1 MVKKSKWEWEQ
12 GFFFIILLLH
22 CLPIL
27 LLTPFVTLDGPAHL
41 YNAHLMF
48 EVLFGKTP
56 VIHSFFEFNTF
67 PEPNWTGH
75 FLLMVLQ
82 AILPILW
89 AEKVIIILIFVLMAL
104 GFRKLILTIQ
114 PNSAYLSWMVFPFL
128 FNFPLLLGFFNFVLA
143 LALLPWWINWWLKNH
158 QHGLHFKNGFFVTLL
173 FMVLYFS
180 HLVVFLLAGLS
191 AGIISIFHTPPG
203 NTKKMFKQLLY
214 LFIVTMPG
222 LFLSF
227 LFVFI
232 FGTEGY
238 RGEISYLPVTQLI
251 EDLLCSRMFIVYD
264 YTSEKVFT
272 YAFTGLMGLLTVIGL
287 RHFNKTFVQ
296 RSFGW
301 ICLSSLLLI
310 FVIPDSLASGGIL
323 SVRLVQWF
331 YLTWYIWLATLNIPK
346 KAKVFA
352 GVIAVGF
359 SFGMMKIHWRVQQ
372 ELNADAKLF
381 IESAN
386 NIEPN
391 SIVLPLNYSSNW
403 MHSNMSSYL
412 GAMKDV
418 VVLDNYEA
426 TQHHFPLV
434 WKRNMDPENHMGNHV
449 SSNRPCVNIENSEKM
464 TGLKINYVSVWQRPS
479 DLSDSCSLGII
490 NQFRDLKF
498 RSISSGNSLEL
509 FSQPATG
516 RQALENKRTQ

>member
-1 MVKKSKWEWEQ
+1 MVKKSNREWEQ
-12 GFFFIILLLH
+12 GFFFVILVLH
-22 CLPIL
+22 SLPIL

-82 AILPILW
+82 AVLPILW
-89 AEKVIIILIFVLMAL
+89 AEKVIILLIFVLMAY
-104 GFRKLILTIQ
+104 GFRKLIMTIQ
-114 PNSAYLSWMVFPFL
+114 PDSAYLSWMIFPFL

-158 QHGLHFKNGFFVTLL
+158 NAGLHVKNGILVTLF

-191 AGIISIFHTPPG
+191 AGIISIFHSESG
-203 NTKKMFKQLLY
+203 YTKKMFKQLLY

-227 LFVFI
+227 LFVFF
-232 FGTEGY
+232 FGTDGY
-238 RGEISYLPVTQLI
+238 RGEISYLPVAQLI
-251 EDLLCSRMFIVYD
+251 DDLFCSRMFIVYD

-272 YAFTGLMGLLTVIGL
+272 YAFSGLMGLLTVIGL
-287 RHFNKTFVQ
+287 RHFNKTHIQ

-310 FVIPDSLASGGIL
+310 FIIPDSLASGGIL

-331 YLTWYIWLATLNIPK
+331 YMTWCIWLVTLSIPQ
-346 KAKVFA
+346 KAKIFTA
-352 GVIAVGF
+352 VIAVGF
-359 SFGMMKIHWRVQQ
+359 SFGMMKIHWKVQQ
-372 ELNADAKLF
+372 ELNGDAQQF
-381 IESAN
+381 IETASH
-386 NIEPN
+386 IEPN

-412 GAMKDV
+412 GIMKDV

-434 WKRNMDPENHMGNHV
+434 WKKNMDPEIHMGNHV
-449 SSNRPCVNIENSEKM
+449 SSNRPCVDIEKSEKM

-479 DLSDSCSLGII
+479 DLDDSCSLDII
-490 NQFRDLKF
+490 DQLRVLKF
-498 RSISSGNSLEL
+498 RSIRNSNSLEL
-509 FSQPATG
+509 FSQH
-516 RQALENKRTQ
+516 

>member
-1 MVKKSKWEWEQ
+1 MIKKSNWEWEQ

-27 LLTPFVTLDGPAHL
+27 MLTPFVTLDGPAHL
-41 YNAHLMF
+41 YNARLMF

-75 FLLMVLQ
+75 FLLMILQ

-89 AEKVIIILIFVLMAL
+89 AEKAIIILIFILMSF

-114 PNSAYLSWMVFPFL
+114 PNSAYLSWLIFPFL
-128 FNFPLLLGFFNFVLA
+128 FNFPLLLGFFNFALA
-143 LALLPWWINWWLKNH
+143 LAILPWWINWWLKNH
-158 QHGLHFKNGFFVTLL
+158 HNGLHVKNGIFVTLL
-173 FMVLYFS
+173 FIVLYFS

-191 AGIISIFHTPPG
+191 AGIISIFHTPTG

-214 LFIVTMPG
+214 LFIVSLPG

-232 FGTEGY
+232 FGTDGY
-238 RGEISYLPVTQLI
+238 RGEISYLPVSLLI
-251 EDLLCSRMFIVYD
+251 DDLLCSRMFIVYD
-264 YTSEKVFT
+264 YTTEKVFT
-272 YAFTGLMGLLTVIGL
+272 YTFTGLMGLLTVIGL
-287 RHFNKTFVQ
+287 RHFNKTHVQ

-301 ICLSSLLLI
+301 ICLISLLLI

-331 YLTWYIWLATLNIPK
+331 YMTWCIWLVTLNIPK
-346 KAKVFA
+346 KAKIFA

-359 SFGMMKIHWRVQQ
+359 SIGMMKTHWKVQK
-372 ELNADAKLF
+372 ELNVDAKQYIEVATLF
-381 IESAN
+381 
-386 NIEPN
+386 EPN
-391 SIVLPLNYSSNW
+391 SIILPLNYSSNW
-403 MHSNMSSYL
+403 MHANISSYL
-412 GAMKDV
+412 GVMENV

-434 WKRNMDPENHMGNHV
+434 WKKNRDPENHIGNHV
-449 SSNRPCVNIENSEKM
+449 SSNRPCVQIENSEKV
-464 TGLKINYVSVWQRPS
+464 TGLKVNYISVWQRPIE
-479 DLSDSCSLGII
+479 LSDSCSRNIVDQLRI
-490 NQFRDLKF
+490 LKF
-498 RSISSGNSLEL
+498 KSIYTSSSFVIMSAGAMPSD
-509 FSQPATG
+509 
-516 RQALENKRTQ
+516 

>member
-1 MVKKSKWEWEQ
+1 MVKKSNWEWEQ

-48 EVLFGKTP
+48 EVLFGKTNI
-56 VIHSFFEFNTF
+56 IHSFFEFNTF

-82 AILPILW
+82 AVLPILW
-89 AEKVIIILIFVLMAL
+89 AEKVIIILIFVLMAM
-104 GFRKLILTIQ
+104 GFRKLILTIN
-114 PNSAYLSWMVFPFL
+114 PASAYLSWMIFPFL

-158 QHGLHFKNGFFVTLL
+158 RNGLQVKNGIFVTLF

-191 AGIISIFHTPPG
+191 AGIISIFNTPTG

-214 LFIVTMPG
+214 LFIVSLPG

-227 LFVFI
+227 LFVFF

-238 RGEISYLPVTQLI
+238 RGEISYLPLAQLVD
-251 EDLLCSRMFIVYD
+251 DLLCSRMFIVYD

-272 YAFTGLMGLLTVIGL
+272 YTFSGLMVLLTVIGL

-301 ICLSSLLLI
+301 ICLSSLLII

-331 YLTWYIWLATLNIPK
+331 YMTWCIWLVALNIPK
-346 KAKVFA
+346 KAKIFA
-352 GVIAVGF
+352 ALIAVGF
-359 SFGMMKIHWRVQQ
+359 SFGMMKIHWKVQQ
-372 ELNADAKLF
+372 ELNSDAKQF
-381 IESAN
+381 IAASAH
-386 NIEPN
+386 IQPN
-391 SIVLPLNYSSNW
+391 SIVLPLNYSANW

-434 WKRNMDPENHMGNHV
+434 WKKNMDPEIHMGNHV
-449 SSNRPCVNIENSEKM
+449 SSNRPCVHIEKSEKM
-464 TGLKINYVSVWQRPS
+464 TGLKINYVSVWQRPV
-479 DLSDSCSLGII
+479 DLDDSCSTAVEKQLRKL
-490 NQFRDLKF
+490 NF
-498 RSISSGNSLEL
+498 RSKIKGSSIEV
-509 FSQPATG
+509 FG
-516 RQALENKRTQ
+516 R

>member
-1 MVKKSKWEWEQ
+1 MVKKSIWEWEQ
-12 GFFFIILLLH
+12 GLFFIVLTLH

-48 EVLFGKTP
+48 EVLFGKSP
-56 VIHSFFEFNTF
+56 AIHTFFEFNNF

-82 AILPILW
+82 AVLPIIW
-89 AEKVIIILIFVLMAL
+89 AEKVIIILIFVLMAF
-104 GFRKLILTIQ
+104 GFRKLVLTIQ
-114 PNSAYLSWMVFPFL
+114 PTSAFLSWMIFPFL

-158 QHGLHFKNGFFVTLL
+158 HDGLHAKNGIFVTLL
-173 FMVLYFS
+173 FIVLYFS
-180 HLVVFLLAGLS
+180 HLVIFLLAGLC
-191 AGIISIFHTPPG
+191 AGIISIFHTPLG
-203 NTKKMFKQLLY
+203 NTKKMLKQILY
-214 LFIVTMPG
+214 LFIVSLPG

-232 FGTEGY
+232 FGTDGY
-238 RGEISYLPVTQLI
+238 RGEISYLPFTQLL
-251 EDLLCSRMFIVYD
+251 DDVLSSRMFIVYD

-272 YAFTGLMGLLTVIGL
+272 YTFTGLMVLLSVLGL
-287 RHFNKTFVQ
+287 RHFNKTYVQ

-301 ICLSSLLLI
+301 VCLGSLLLI

-331 YLTWYIWLATLNIPK
+331 YMTWCIWLVTLNIPK
-346 KAKVFA
+346 NAKVFA
-352 GVIAVGF
+352 AVIAVGF
-359 SFGMMKIHWRVQQ
+359 SFKMMNIHWRVQK
-372 ELNADAKLF
+372 ELCGDAKQF
-381 IESAN
+381 IEAATH
-386 NIEPN
+386 IEPN
-391 SIVLPLNYSSNW
+391 SVVLPLNYSANW

-412 GAMKDV
+412 GVMKDV

-434 WKRNMDPENHMGNHV
+434 WKSNMDPEIHMGNHV
-449 SSNRPCVNIENSEKM
+449 SSNRPCVNIEKSEKM

-479 DLSDSCSLGII
+479 DLSDSCSVELEK
-490 NQFRDLKF
+490 QLRKLKF
-498 RSISSGNSLEL
+498 KSVFKDSSIEIFG
-509 FSQPATG
+509 F
-516 RQALENKRTQ
+516 